1 MNDEEFIR
9 KELSTID
16 LRGVDEIVQVRGPQS
31 NSSALRVICPKCK
44 QPPGFPCF
52 REAFK
57 RTQALGFA
65 GRVVMSAPHKE
76 RMDAWKKLCV

>member
-1 MNDEEFIR
+1 MNDV
-9 KELSTID
+9 
-16 LRGVDEIVQVRGPQS
+16 RGVDEIVQVRGSQS

-44 QPPGFPCF
+44 QPPDFPCF

-57 RTQALGFA
+57 CDQASGYA

-76 RMDAWKKLCV
+76 RMDAWKKFRVERLEQ